1 MKFFEKNTNFLCS
14 IFTSGQCSQNWS
26 FKAGTQYNYEVT
38 TENQLWIDGES
49 ARDSER
55 YQLTITVGNECTLEA
70 TIGKF
75 KAKNAANSDRKNKI
89 LRCI

>member
-1 MKFFEKNTNFLCS
+1 MKFFEKITNFLCS

-70 TIGKF
+70 TIGKCI
-75 KAKNAANSDRKNKI
+75 AKMRQNVVAKI
-89 LRCI
+89 KF